1 MPAPD
6 LDAIELMAQ
15 LEVVARDAYREGAAA
30 SDAGRFGAMPA
41 AGVEFLKSAA
51 EQHADALEALNAL
64 LRRNARATVAEAHP
78 EFEKVNVGPPL
89 AEVKVWPQM
98 ASLARNVEVA
108 LAATALETVHSTL
121 QSPDALRLI
130 GGLQATSQKRVAVLN
145 FLMGEFPSP
154 DTFQKTDAAVAR

>member
-1 MPAPD
+1 MPDPD
-6 LDAIELMAQ
+6 LDAIEHIAQ
-15 LEVVARDAYREGAAA
+15 LEVVARNAYREGAAA

-51 EQHADALEALNAL
+51 AQHGDALEALNGL
-64 LRRNARATVAEAHP
+64 LRRNGRAAVAEAHP
-78 EFEKVNVGPPL
+78 EFESVIVGPSL
-89 AEVKVWPQM
+89 AEVKAWPEM

-108 LAATALETVHSTL
+108 LAATALEAVHSTL
-121 QSPDALRLI
+121 QSPDGIQLV

-145 FLMGEFPSP
+145 FMMGEFPSP